1 MKILSTKEEVLT
13 LLEKNKG
20 EYVSSSRI
28 IQETGVSRNAIWKV
42 VNELKK
48 AGYDIK
54 SVTNRG
60 YCLNPESD
68 VISIPA
74 ITAYLADK
82 EGFRDIDERI
92 AIYDELESTNTTA
105 KLNFITGLIDK
116 DIIIARRQ
124 TGGIGHGNETYK
136 SPEGGVYISIII
148 RPDKKEPKK
157 LRAAQV
163 GKAVSEVIEAETG
176 KKTELDKNTNRI
188 YIGGKKVSGILT
200 EYIADL
206 ETGEVSCYIIG
217 VGVKMK
223 GLRKNSMIARIIEA
237 VSGL

>member
-1 MKILSTKEEVLT
+1 MTLSTKEEVLT
-13 LLEKNKG
+13 LLEKYKG
-20 EYVSSSRI
+20 EFVSSSLI

-48 AGYDIK
+48 TGYDIK

-60 YCLNPESD
+60 YCLNPGSD

-74 ITAYLADK
+74 IAAHLADK
-82 EGFRDIDERI
+82 IGFENIAERI
-92 AIYDELESTNTTA
+92 AVYDELESTNTTA
-105 KLNFITGLIDK
+105 KIKFITGLIDK

-124 TGGIGHGNETYK
+124 TGGKGHGSEKYK
-136 SPEGGVYISIII
+136 SPEGGVYISFII

-157 LRAAQV
+157 LCAAQV
-163 GKAVSEVIEAETG
+163 GKAVSAAIEAETG

-188 YIGGKKVSGILT
+188 YISGKKISGILT

-217 VGVKMK
+217 IGVKMK
-223 GLRKNSMIARIIEA
+223 GLRKNSMIAGIIEA